1 MQAFTLQPLYGSDAG
16 QMAPM
21 LLANFADVAAALQQA
36 ATELASGNQAILQSL
51 TGEVNAQNPPPV
63 QTLRDPGLTH
73 TELQLFREPGVS
85 QDGAP
90 HLTCRNFI

>member
-36 ATELASGNQAILQSL
+36 ATELASGDQAILQSL
-51 TGEVNAQNPPPV
+51 TGEVNARKAPV
-63 QTLRDPGLTH
+63 HTLRDPQLTH
-73 TELQLFREPGVS
+73 TELRPFLYSGGS
-85 QDGAP
+85 QDGAS
-90 HLTCRNFI
+90 HLTCRKFI

>member
-51 TGEVNAQNPPPV
+51 TGEANAPNPVVHTP
-63 QTLRDPGLTH
+63 RDPEHTH
-73 TELQLFREPGVS
+73 TELRPFPDPGGS
-85 QDGAP
+85 RDGTS
-90 HLTCRNFI
+90 HSMCWKFM